1 MTRPDPHW
9 FDPTELTGAGEEPSA
24 AELASIEAMA
34 RTLAEL
40 RSGEPDPGRD
50 FPDRVMAAIAAE
62 PEPAPLLVVLAA
74 LRRGRPAVVV
84 AALGDAWRDLIGA
97 GRPLLVRAQAIGLL
111 AATLILAA
119 AIGGGA
125 AVGAARLLDLQ
136 GPLSPSPSP
145 SMPVGPSPS
154 PAVTP
159 SPSFVSP
166 TPEPSETA
174 EPSETPEAN
183 ETAEPSGTPE
193 GGGGGQA
200 TPTPEPS
207 RTPRPTAT
215 PEPTRTPKPSAT
227 PTPTPT
233 ETPEPDEDH

>member
-9 FDPTELTGAGEEPSA
+9 FDPTELTGAGEEPTP
-24 AELASIEAMA
+24 AELASIEAIA
-34 RTLAEL
+34 RALGSL

-97 GRPLLVRAQAIGLL
+97 GRPVLVRAQAIALL

-166 TPEPSETA
+166 TPEA
-174 EPSETPEAN
+174 SETPEASGTPEAS

-233 ETPEPDEDH
+233 ETPEPDEHH

>member
-1 MTRPDPHW
+1 VTRPDPHW
-9 FDPTELTGAGEEPSA
+9 FDPTELTGAGEEPTP
-24 AELASIEAMA
+24 AELASIEAIA
-34 RTLAEL
+34 RALGSL

-97 GRPLLVRAQAIGLL
+97 GRPLLVRAQAIALL

-166 TPEPSETA
+166 TPEASETP
-174 EPSETPEAN
+174 EPSETPE
-183 ETAEPSGTPE
+183 
-193 GGGGGQA
+193 GGGTGGPTA
-200 TPTPEPS
+200 TPEPS
-207 RTPRPTAT
+207 RTPKPTAT
-215 PEPTRTPKPSAT
+215 PEPSRTPKPT
-227 PTPTPT
+227 ETPKPTPS
-233 ETPEPDEDH
+233 ETPEPDEHD